1 MFHVVDD
8 VLYLRDLLKRLIESA
23 GHDSMQFDSAESYLE
38 YFNSPEFVAPV
49 AIFTNYLMTGK
60 TGLELI
66 EQVREKLPL
75 QKAVIVSGSYSSELN
90 AAIKSD
96 LCYSL
101 DKPYNLEKLLS
112 LLEALVKCEK
122 EYQSKPGGLQ
132 ARCEF
137 GLEQECPLYSAPPAK
152 E

>member
-8 VLYLRDLLKRLIESA
+8 MPELRRILKELIAIA
-23 GHDSMQFDSAESYLE
+23 GYDAMQFDSAESYLE

-49 AIFTNYLMTGK
+49 AILSDYMMTGK
-60 TGLELI
+60 TGLELV

-90 AAIKSD
+90 AAIESD

-101 DKPYNLEKLLS
+101 DKPYNVEELLL
-112 LLEALVKCEK
+112 LLEALGKCEK
-122 EYQSKPGGLQ
+122 KYQSKSGVLQ
-132 ARCEF
+132 AHCEF
-137 GLEQECPLYSAPPAK
+137 GLEQECPLYSGSPAK